1 MADDELDSLYWVQPD
16 AFTAERTRLAAAAK
30 KRGDPAAAKRISAA
44 RKPTTAAWVVNRLAL
59 SRKDTKERLADLGD
73 RLRAAHAAMDG
84 EHIRALSAEQHR
96 LIEELTRAAFEAA
109 DMKQPSAAVRDD
121 LTGTLQAAIADPD
134 VTARLGRLAKPE
146 RWSGFGAFGD
156 AAPAATAKQSRPA
169 TPPPRD
175 TAAQRRQKKLNAAV
189 AAAERAKAEADDA
202 LSRRQAE
209 LDAARRRRDQALADL
224 RAAEREFNKAEAN
237 YDKARRAGRAAADSV
252 KEAKAQLKRA

>member
-1 MADDELDSLYWVQPD
+1 
-16 AFTAERTRLAAAAK
+16 
-30 KRGDPAAAKRISAA
+30 
-44 RKPTTAAWVVNRLAL
+44 
-59 SRKDTKERLADLGD
+59 
-73 RLRAAHAAMDG
+73 
-84 EHIRALSAEQHR
+84 LSAEQHR

-109 DMKQPSAAVRDD
+109 DLKQPSAAVRDD

-175 TAAQRRQKKLNAAV
+175 TAVQRRQKKLNAAKKSL

-209 LDAARRRRDQALADL
+209 LDAARHRRDQALADV

-237 YDKARRAGRAAADSV
+237 YDTARRAGRAAADSV